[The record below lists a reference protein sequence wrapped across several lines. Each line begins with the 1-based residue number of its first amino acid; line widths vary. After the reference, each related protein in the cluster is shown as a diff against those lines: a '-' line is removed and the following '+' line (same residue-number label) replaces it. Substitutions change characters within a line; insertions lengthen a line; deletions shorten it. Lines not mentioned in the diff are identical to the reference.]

1 MIRLALIVLADLC
14 LQMGHCIIERLVIH
28 KLSEHKQIGF
38 HKY

>member
-28 KLSEHKQIGF
+28 KLNEHKQIGF